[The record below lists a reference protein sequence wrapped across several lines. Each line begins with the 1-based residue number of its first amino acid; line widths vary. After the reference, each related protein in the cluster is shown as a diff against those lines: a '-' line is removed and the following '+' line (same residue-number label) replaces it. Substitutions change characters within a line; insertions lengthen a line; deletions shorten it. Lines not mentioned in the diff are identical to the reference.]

1 MTDRLLG
8 ISKKASQP
16 RFPQGCFLKDDDGCG
31 SYVEELTTVFEICR
45 GEIFNSHQGL
55 SEKISSMTCIFILT
69 FSTENVLKDLL
80 LKALT
85 PKVYDF

>member
-1 MTDRLLG
+1 
-8 ISKKASQP
+8 
-16 RFPQGCFLKDDDGCG
+16 
-31 SYVEELTTVFEICR
+31 
-45 GEIFNSHQGL
+45 
-55 SEKISSMTCIFILT
+55 MTCIFILT